1 MADEG
6 QKPEAKQEAKP
17 VNGAVAAELVVTLR
31 KSVIAH
37 GDEVKE
43 LKFREPTAGD
53 IERCGNPVNIDFIS
67 GEVPKMTFD
76 AKAMSAMMSQL
87 AGVPP
92 STIKQMHPR
101 DWNSA
106 AWSLASFFMPD
117 L

>member
-1 MADEG
+1 MAEE
-6 QKPEAKQEAKP
+6 EAEPKTEANK
-17 VNGAVAAELVVTLR
+17 VNGAASTDILLPLR

-53 IERCGNPVNIDFIS
+53 IEKCGNPVNINFDGSETPKIS
-67 GEVPKMTFD
+67 FD
-76 AKAMSAMMSQL
+76 AKSMSAMMSLL
-87 AGVPP
+87 ASVPP
-92 STIKQMHPR
+92 STIRQLHPR

>member
-1 MADEG
+1 MADEAEP
-6 QKPEAKQEAKP
+6 KTEAKA
-17 VNGAVAAELVVTLR
+17 VNGVVSTDIIQPLR
-31 KSVIAH
+31 KAVIAH
-37 GDEVKE
+37 GEEVKE
-43 LKFREPTAGD
+43 LRFREPTAGD
-53 IERCGNPVNIDFIS
+53 IERCGNPVNIDFV
-67 GEVPKMTFD
+67 GGDTPKMTFD

-87 AGVPP
+87 ASVPP